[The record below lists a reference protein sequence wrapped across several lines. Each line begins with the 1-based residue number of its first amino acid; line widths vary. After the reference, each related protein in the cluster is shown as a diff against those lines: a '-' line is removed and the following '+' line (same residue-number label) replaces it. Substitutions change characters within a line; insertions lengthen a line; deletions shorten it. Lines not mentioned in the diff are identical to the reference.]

1 MVYRVVTTR
10 DVSDDVIGAAAF
22 IRRGGPPL
30 AARRWLKQMRVR
42 LSTLAQNP
50 ERCPVAPETESL
62 GQPMRNLLCGS
73 GNRGTYR
80 VIFTIV
86 DEFVIVLHVRHAA
99 MLPLGADELY

>member
-10 DVSDDVIGAAAF
+10 DASDDLIGAAAF
-22 IRRGGPPL
+22 MRCGGASL
-30 AARRWLKQMRVR
+30 SARRWLEQMRVR

-73 GNRGTYR
+73 GNRGAYR
-80 VIFTIV
+80 IIFTIV

-99 MLPLGADELY
+99 RLPLGADEL